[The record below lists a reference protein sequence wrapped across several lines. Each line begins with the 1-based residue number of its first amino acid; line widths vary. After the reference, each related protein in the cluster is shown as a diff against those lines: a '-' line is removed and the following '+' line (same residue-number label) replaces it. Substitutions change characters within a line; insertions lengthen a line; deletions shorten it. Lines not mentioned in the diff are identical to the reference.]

1 MKKVTNTT
9 FHIEK
14 VLDTEPITYK
24 IVDWHGDAIDGSF
37 YEAEMLKRE
46 IPEYYE
52 VNKILKTRTV
62 GKKKEMYVSFIGW
75 PSKFDLWI
83 PEDQIYDVP
92 KK

>member
-1 MKKVTNTT
+1 
-9 FHIEK
+9 
-14 VLDTEPITYK
+14 
-24 IVDWHGDAIDGSF
+24 
-37 YEAEMLKRE
+37 MLKTE

-92 KK
+92 QK